1 MNPNYE
7 IHLDLQSWMTEFALL
22 MTGFASAAGDQTAVK
37 KYAQKSECFSKK
49 LYDYLLDE
57 QQNLFK
63 DYLGL

>member
-1 MNPNYE
+1 M
-7 IHLDLQSWMTEFALL
+7 IEFALL
-22 MTGFASAAGDQTAVK
+22 MTGFANAAGDQTAVK